1 MKKTLL
7 TLILSAIVSATF
19 AQWTTSS
26 PNIYYNTGNV
36 GIGTTSPL
44 SLLHI
49 TGNVGSTDIL
59 RLGNTDATDGRS
71 TILFTSS
78 KGPQSWQF
86 GENPGGGVGTFGLRD
101 MTTSGFPIRFVVNTS
116 GYMGI
121 GTTAPTFL
129 LSVGGNASSVSGG
142 QSSVQYIPSST
153 SGIYGG
159 HVTQL
164 IASPAAASSAF
175 YYGVLGEAGV
185 GTGVTSNF
193 TNSIVG
199 VGGSTIHRG
208 TGNITTL
215 ITFLATSP
223 VITNAGTVSNAYGL
237 YINNIKSTG
246 ITNSYGIFQS
256 SANDPNYFAG
266 NVGIGLANP
275 ANKLDVNGTIHSKS
289 VLVDLNGWSDYVF
302 KKDYPLL
309 SLSEVKAYIDQNQH
323 LPGIPSEQEMIKN
336 GLNVSE
342 MNKLLTKKVEE
353 LTLYIIQENKDKT
366 ALKEELSNQQNANQA
381 MERRLDAQADEIKT
395 LKLQLQAILKSN
407 KIN

>member
-7 TLILSAIVSATF
+7 TIILSGITSVIF
-19 AQWTTSS
+19 AQTWSASGT
-26 PNIYYNTGNV
+26 NLYYNSGSI
-36 GIGTTSPL
+36 GIGTSSPL

-49 TGNVGSTDIL
+49 TGNVGATDIL

-86 GENPGGGVGTFGLRD
+86 GENPGGGVGIFGLRD

-121 GTTAPTFL
+121 GTAAPTFL
-129 LSVGGNASSVSGG
+129 LSVGGNASSVTGG

-164 IASPAAASSAF
+164 IASPAAASSAY
-175 YYGVLGEAGV
+175 YYGVYSEAGD
-185 GTGVTSNF
+185 GTGVTSNI
-193 TNSIVG
+193 TSSITAFA
-199 VGGSTIHRG
+199 GSTIHRG
-208 TGNITTL
+208 TGNIGTL
-215 ITFLATSP
+215 TTFLATTP
-223 VITNAGTVSNAYGL
+223 VIVNGGTVTNAYGL
-237 YINNIKSTG
+237 YINTIKSTG

-256 SANDPNYFAG
+256 SATDPNYFAG

-275 ANKLDVNGTIHSKS
+275 QNKLDVNGTIHSKS

-302 KKDYPLL
+302 KKDYALL
-309 SLSEVKAYIDQNQH
+309 PLSEVKAYIDQHQH
-323 LPGIPSEQEMIKN
+323 LPGIPSEQEMIRN

-342 MNKLLTKKVEE
+342 MNKVLTKKIEE
-353 LTLYIIQENKDKT
+353 LTLYLIEKDKKDDEQQ
-366 ALKEELSNQQNANQA
+366 KEI
-381 MERRLDAQADEIKT
+381 DE
-395 LKLQLQAILKSN
+395 LKSEV
-407 KIN
+407 KMLLEKSK